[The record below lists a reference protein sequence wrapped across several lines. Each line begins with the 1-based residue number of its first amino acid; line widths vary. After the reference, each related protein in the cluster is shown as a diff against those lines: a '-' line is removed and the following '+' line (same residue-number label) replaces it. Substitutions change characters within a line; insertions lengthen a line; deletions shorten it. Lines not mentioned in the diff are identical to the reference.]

1 MAELNKELFR
11 DCKKEILKIVKNL
24 KNNQIDWT
32 VQVSES
38 SLRPASIA
46 YSAQIEAPAAGL
58 QPLTWVKDSP
68 TELLEALKDA
78 AENGVDALKVE
89 KAWHEAEI
97 KRAEQLIKAHKLKLD
112 ELEKESNS

>member
-1 MAELNKELFR
+1 MAELNKEFFR

-46 YSAQIEAPAAGL
+46 YSAQIEAPAVGL

-68 TELLEALKDA
+68 TELLDALNDA

-97 KRAEQLIKAHKLKLD
+97 KRAKQLIKAHEAKLEQLNN
-112 ELEKESNS
+112 ENVE

>member
-1 MAELNKELFR
+1 MAELNKQFFR
-11 DCKKEILKIVKNL
+11 ECTKEVLQIVKNL

-38 SLRPASIA
+38 SLRPESIA

-68 TELLEALKDA
+68 SELLEALRDA
-78 AENGVDALKVE
+78 ASNGVNALKVE

-97 KRAEQLIKAHKLKLD
+97 KRAEQLIKAHRLKLD
-112 ELEKESNS
+112 ELDKESNG